1 MADAAVGFLLEN
13 LKHLLLYNADLLG
26 DAKNQVEGLH
36 KDLILFKAFIKDSTE
51 KRTTNHTLQALV
63 DNIKSVVD
71 KAEDAI
77 DRFVVEKAKYRARN
91 PFGKA
96 AHVIVH
102 SVTIRDVAKLIESIR
117 KEVKRIYE
125 EKQFGFQTL
134 TRTGDFPERNAQRQ
148 SPTVEEDNV
157 VGFDE
162 EAKTVINRLIKGN
175 MDLDIITIIGMPGL
189 GKTTLARKVYNDQA
203 VEYEFFTRAWIFV
216 SQNYSRREIFLSLL
230 SIFVQTTVTAHKS
243 DDQLAD
249 ELRKHLEK
257 GKYLIVVDDVWAEGA
272 WDDLKRAFPNNKKG
286 SRILITSRNNKVA
299 THANPTNGTHDL
311 KFLTT
316 KESLELLE
324 KKVFGTEKCSS
335 DELQTLGL
343 QIAAKCE
350 ELPLAIV
357 VIAGILLNN
366 RASNDWWKQVAENV
380 SSFVITDQERF
391 TDVLALSYNH
401 LPYHLKSC
409 FLYLGVFPEDYEIP
423 VWRLIH
429 LWIAEGFIEENGDL
443 NLEELAEACVDDLKE
458 AEKQNFYQEIKKSEQ
473 ATLGPSE
480 KHRRVCIHSGV
491 MNYLSSRPKGERV
504 RSFLSFA
511 PDEIAMPRDAISII
525 PKAFKLLRVLDIKS
539 ISFDIF
545 PKDILHLALLR
556 YIAICYLKDEFWKMY
571 QLRHLR
577 TNASAILPPPSPNTP
592 KGRESVQSLS
602 TIAPE
607 SCTEQVLERT
617 PNIKKLGVRGRLAIL
632 LANGSNLFDNI
643 GKLQH
648 ITNLK
653 LFNDVYQHLSD
664 QGKRRGL
671 PPAYKF
677 PTKLKK
683 LTLSDTKLDWKY
695 MQIFGNLEKLEVVKL
710 KDNAFKGAIWQPE
723 DGGCRSL
730 KVLFIGRTDLV
741 HWQASS
747 HHFPSLQ
754 RLVLRHCER
763 LEAVPIGLADLTS
776 FQVLEIY
783 RTPKAAGSAKAIQ
796 QKKFSNDTRSNG
808 GFKLSIYP
816 PDV

>member
-1 MADAAVGFLLEN
+1 
-13 LKHLLLYNADLLG
+13 
-26 DAKNQVEGLH
+26 
-36 KDLILFKAFIKDSTE
+36 
-51 KRTTNHTLQALV
+51 
-63 DNIKSVVD
+63 
-71 KAEDAI
+71 
-77 DRFVVEKAKYRARN
+77 
-91 PFGKA
+91 
-96 AHVIVH
+96 
-102 SVTIRDVAKLIESIR
+102 
-117 KEVKRIYE
+117 
-125 EKQFGFQTL
+125 
-134 TRTGDFPERNAQRQ
+134 
-148 SPTVEEDNV
+148 
-157 VGFDE
+157 
-162 EAKTVINRLIKGN
+162 

-286 SRILITSRNNKVA
+286 SRILITSRNKKVA

-350 ELPLAIV
+350 GLPLAIV

-443 NLEELAEACVDDLKE
+443 NLEELAEACVDDLVNRNLLMVVQRRYNGRIKTCRVHDMLFDFCKKE

-525 PKAFKLLRVLDIKS
+525 PNAFELLRILDIKS

-556 YIAICYLKDEFWKMY
+556 YIAICCNIKAIPRDISKLWNMQTIIFITSRRTLDLKDEFWKMY

-632 LANGSNLFDNI
+632 LDNGSNLFDNI

-664 QGKRRGL
+664 QGKIRGL

-695 MQIFGNLEKLEVVKL
+695 MQIIGNLEKLEVLKL